1 MQHAPITT
9 PITDKLA
16 SMTWIRWFRQLV
28 DRVDEIKGTADA
40 PAWDSITGKP
50 DEFPPETHTHSQ
62 YIETET
68 DPTVPAHVKA
78 IEPADI
84 ARWDDAV
91 TDEELQALADRIVEI
106 SGDAAGSGTTDI
118 PVTVTGIRGQT
129 VPTPVTGFLRWT
141 GSSWAFVEGTLPES
155 MALGDLSD
163 VSLSTPSGSDTL
175 LFVGGEWVNTPSV
188 KIFTQA
194 TPAATWGP
202 FAHPYG
208 RPVSVET
215 IDSLGNEFDAG
226 VVQNHPDYTT
236 VTVTLGA
243 ATTGRVIIH

>member
-28 DRVDEIKGTADA
+28 DRVEEIKGTTDA
-40 PAWDSITGKP
+40 PGWETITGKP
-50 DEFPPETHTHSQ
+50 TEFPPSEHRHEWTDLDAVPTEFPPEPHTHS
-62 YIETET
+62 I
-68 DPTVPAHVKA
+68 
-78 IEPADI
+78 
-84 ARWDDAV
+84 
-91 TDEELQALADRIVEI
+91 
-106 SGDAAGSGTTDI
+106 
-118 PVTVTGIRGQT
+118 
-129 VPTPVTGFLRWT
+129 
-141 GSSWAFVEGTLPES
+141 
-155 MALGDLSD
+155 GDLSD
-163 VSLSTPSGSDTL
+163 VSLSTPSGNDTL
-175 LFVGGEWVNTPSV
+175 IFVGGEWVNTPSV

-202 FAHPYG
+202 FVHPYG

-226 VVQNHPDYTT
+226 IVQNHPDYTT

-243 ATTGRVIIH
+243 ATTGRVIIY